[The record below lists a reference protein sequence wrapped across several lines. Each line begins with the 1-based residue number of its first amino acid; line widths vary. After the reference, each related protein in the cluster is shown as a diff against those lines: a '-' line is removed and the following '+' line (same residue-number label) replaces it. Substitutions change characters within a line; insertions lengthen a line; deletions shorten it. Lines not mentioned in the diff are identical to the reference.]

1 MKKSFSI
8 LAGLFVILLVIGLQ
22 SVFTVDERERALLL
36 WLGKIERADFAP
48 GIHFKVPFFNSVR
61 KFEARTLTLDTQP
74 ESYLT
79 VEKKNVIVD
88 SFVMWRIS
96 DVAQYYR
103 SMGGEE
109 GRATLRLSQIIKDG
123 LRSEFGRRSIQEVVS
138 GERSQIM
145 DSMARRANNQ
155 AKEFGIT
162 IVDVR
167 IKRIDLPKDVSTS
180 VYARME
186 AERER
191 VAKELRAQGAET
203 AERIR
208 SEADRQRTILLANA
222 QKEAETIRGA
232 GEAAATEIYAKAF
245 SQSPKF
251 YALYRSFKAYRNIFP
266 QGEDNLLLLE
276 PKGEF
281 FHFFNPNSDF
291 EAGPKP
297 NSKSTEPK
305 SESKPA
311 QLEAE

>member
-8 LAGLFVILLVIGLQ
+8 LAGLFVILLVIGSQ

-36 WLGKIERADFAP
+36 WLGKIEQADFAP
-48 GIHFKVPFFNSVR
+48 GLHFKVPFFNSVR

-109 GRATLRLSQIIKDG
+109 SRATLRLSQIIKDG
-123 LRSEFGRRSIQEVVS
+123 LRSEFGRRAIQEVVS

-145 DSMARRANNQ
+145 DAMARRANSQ
-155 AKEFGIT
+155 AQEFGIT

-191 VAKELRAQGAET
+191 VAKELRAQ
-203 AERIR
+203 
-208 SEADRQRTILLANA
+208 
-222 QKEAETIRGA
+222 
-232 GEAAATEIYAKAF
+232 
-245 SQSPKF
+245 
-251 YALYRSFKAYRNIFP
+251 
-266 QGEDNLLLLE
+266 
-276 PKGEF
+276 
-281 FHFFNPNSDF
+281 
-291 EAGPKP
+291 
-297 NSKSTEPK
+297 
-305 SESKPA
+305 
-311 QLEAE
+311 